1 MPRSRAEAVPAGVEE
16 APGRAEAVP
25 APAGALAPNRAEAEP
40 APAGPGARRR
50 AEAVPAPAGVETPNR
65 AEAEPAP
72 AGRHARSRAEAAPAS
87 GLVSRSKAKAAPA
100 PAGACAPSG
109 AEAEPAPA
117 GPGARS
123 RAEAVPAPAGFETPN
138 RAEAEPA
145 PAGRHARSRAEAA
158 PASGLA
164 SRSKAKAAPV
174 PAGALAPS
182 GAEAVPVPAGAVPR
196 SRAEAEP
203 APAGLGAQC
212 RAEAAPAPAGVE
224 TPNRAEAEPTPAGR
238 HARSRAEAA
247 PTSGSASRSRTK
259 AAPFPAASGAEAV
272 PVPAGAVPRSRA
284 EAEPAP
290 AGLGA
295 QSRAEA
301 VLAPAGMEPPNRAE
315 VEPAPAGL
323 NARSRAEEDCLE
335 DLVDVV
341 AAAVTQCERQLFSQ
355 RLKAWKAR
363 MAADEGQ
370 QRAWVKRFA
379 LTRAQESR
387 AARPAPSS
395 KGVSA
400 SAVHP
405 SIAVDEQ
412 QREWTAVWGQESG
425 RGTGEE
431 FQSFLR
437 NVPNNVNEAVAFSA
451 KGSDLLQAM
460 RAMTRKA
467 PGPDDWRAKDL
478 LRMGPIWWSCLEDL
492 WAHVISSGCIPRRW
506 VEAKIV
512 LIPKDAG
519 GWRPLALTSVLW
531 RAGSRALL
539 KTLKPWLSSWAGD
552 HLFGGLA
559 GRGVEDCLIRIN
571 HAVAQRA
578 KHGVFVRQDIHRF
591 FDAIQVQQ
599 AIAVLS
605 HLKAPPALVRL
616 IDQFYLRGSRVFTS
630 GAYHGSQW
638 CKAGRGILQGCP
650 LSPMIAAAVMLPW
663 TCAVQQPGLGCAVFV
678 DDRVLWAQ
686 NVSQAPLLQLAMRK
700 SEEFDSVFGLRCR
713 PEKCGIAALS
723 SDVAQNF
730 GLSNLPYAFDHKL
743 TFLGLQF
750 DLNEPMATQL
760 VKFDM
765 QLVLFRITAIA
776 RVAASWKARL
786 RLLQCLVNP
795 TFTWAAGLAA
805 LTPDVLKSI
814 RSAVV
819 SSFGATLPPDVPWGI
834 LFELLGW
841 EVEPL
846 FASAAAHFR
855 AAVRHRSSLKQCWED
870 APLDFVFGKWFQQLP
885 CAAAAAND
893 LGWWASPD
901 GALLHRRDQHGQQRT
916 FELGVD
922 NFACVLRWL
931 KERSRRDSLKAS
943 ARVFRGFRRQAN
955 ADQPLA
961 QGLTL
966 PPPAPG
972 VPCYQGHRQCFKQAT
987 DKRDLFLACLA
998 TGCSWWHFHPG
1009 FRRQPHG
1016 DAARQCAC
1024 GKHTPSRPHLVWTC
1038 PATASA
1044 REGVPLPSNRAEE
1057 RLFTKVL
1064 PEQPAAP
1071 RDPRPLAFEQLVHAF
1086 RTRLEEQPSH
1096 FFVATDGSEIDEVA
1110 AFAIA
1115 TPGCP
1120 TFVSAVTGEDQ
1131 TAYRAEVEAGVL
1143 ALQAAAD
1150 AARLCAGAASRV
1162 SFVFVLDCQ
1171 AAIKTLKGG
1180 GSCKLLARRAFD
1192 AFQRLCA
1199 LTLSVELF
1207 WVPSHGKVSGEW
1219 APHPVASEAM
1229 LRGLNED
1236 ADEAARWK
1244 ARLLLRGSARQEWAR
1259 AKLAATQWEVKAVN
1273 AVAGAASIA
1282 RGWWASDA

>member
-1 MPRSRAEAVPAGVEE
+1 MWVPTTCSLWVTSARLFLRMMRGLRMSCLTLWERGRTNKDHVGILPDGLCIPTAWLSGCRLLHGLLTGLVIADGGGIEGSGG
-16 APGRAEAVP
+16 APGTVSVLLCP
-25 APAGALAPNRAEAEP
+25 SFSLHKWWHYFLGMVNGILAMTVVMRFFM
-40 APAGPGARRR
+40 GQ
-50 AEAVPAPAGVETPNR
+50 GV
-65 AEAEPAP
+65 
-72 AGRHARSRAEAAPAS
+72 
-87 GLVSRSKAKAAPA
+87 GLLCPKKTIVMPWMNF
-100 PAGACAPSG
+100 
-109 AEAEPAPA
+109 
-117 GPGARS
+117 
-123 RAEAVPAPAGFETPN
+123 V
-138 RAEAEPA
+138 
-145 PAGRHARSRAEAA
+145 
-158 PASGLA
+158 
-164 SRSKAKAAPV
+164 V
-174 PAGALAPS
+174 
-182 GAEAVPVPAGAVPR
+182 V
-196 SRAEAEP
+196 
-203 APAGLGAQC
+203 
-212 RAEAAPAPAGVE
+212 VE
-224 TPNRAEAEPTPAGR
+224 
-238 HARSRAEAA
+238 
-247 PTSGSASRSRTK
+247 
-259 AAPFPAASGAEAV
+259 
-272 PVPAGAVPRSRA
+272 
-284 EAEPAP
+284 
-290 AGLGA
+290 
-295 QSRAEA
+295 
-301 VLAPAGMEPPNRAE
+301 
-315 VEPAPAGL
+315 
-323 NARSRAEEDCLE
+323 
-335 DLVDVV
+335 
-341 AAAVTQCERQLFSQ
+341 
-355 RLKAWKAR
+355 AR

-425 RGTGEE
+425 RGTGED

-460 RAMTRKA
+460 QAMTRKA

-539 KTLKPWLSSWAGD
+539 QTLKPWLSSWAGD

-750 DLNEPMATQL
+750 DLHEPMATQL

-786 RLLQCLVNP
+786 RLLRCLVNP